1 MTGWPPQHAEIHGK
15 AAYDGGR
22 DAIECFRAREEMR
35 MFKGMLP
42 SPAEARRNRQMDR
55 AGLVVMA
62 ILLCTAMIAEVGC
75 KKEGPQ
81 KQKEVIVNVRVWT
94 AEKRSLRP
102 FVESVGT
109 LKPYEEVIVSSE
121 LDGILKSIRVEE
133 GAQVTQG
140 QLIAEIKETDY
151 RLDTERA
158 EIALKQAEAS
168 LVNAKQEH
176 QRKEALYLK
185 ELVAKQQFDDMSARL
200 ILAQGDVDRAKAG
213 LDLAREK
220 LAKANVYAPMA
231 GTVKEKR
238 VTVGE
243 YIRNGTFLVSI
254 IRADMLK
261 LSFTVTEK
269 DVGSLREG
277 QDVAFTVDAFPG
289 REFRGQLKTIYPCL
303 EEKTRSLLL
312 EAVLTNADRSLRPGL
327 FARVTLYTGPARGT
341 VVAPITALLYDNS
354 TTKLFV
360 VEGDRAKE
368 RQVKIGRK
376 YGEFMEITEGLKEN
390 EIVVTVGQNNLMEG
404 VLVHVAS

>member
-1 MTGWPPQHAEIHGK
+1 
-15 AAYDGGR
+15 
-22 DAIECFRAREEMR
+22 
-35 MFKGMLP
+35 MFKGMWSL
-42 SPAEARRNRQMDR
+42 PAEARGSRQMRR
-55 AGLVVMA
+55 AGLVAMA

-75 KKEGPQ
+75 KKEEQQ

-109 LKPYEEVIVSSE
+109 LKPFEEVIVSSE

-133 GAQVTQG
+133 GSQVTQG

-168 LVNAKQEH
+168 LAYAKQEY

-213 LDLAREK
+213 LDLAHEK
-220 LAKANVYAPMA
+220 LAKANIYAPMA
-231 GTVKEKR
+231 GAVKEKR

-312 EAVLTNADRSLRPGL
+312 EAVLTNAERILRPGL

-368 RQVKIGRK
+368 REVKTGRK
-376 YGEFMEITEGLKEN
+376 YGEFMEITGGLKEN

-404 VLVHVAS
+404 VQVNVAR